1 MRKVFFNLLPA
12 FAAILLSLACF
23 DAMGQV
29 IYGGVFNSVPRQR
42 IYDVK
47 VELMDKHYV
56 TLDSMRNS
64 PNNQI
69 ADRPS
74 AWFFDME
81 NRPAQPYIL
90 RFKAEG
96 YETQDVPVDSFT
108 FRRREVARFITD
120 VYLEKAIKHK
130 ALGEVTVKATKVKIY
145 TRGDTVTLSNWPKA
159 PCSTRLSASCRAWN

>member
-29 IYGGVFNSVPRQR
+29 IYGGVFNSVTRQR

-90 RFKAEG
+90 RFKAC
-96 YETQDVPVDSFT
+96 
-108 FRRREVARFITD
+108 
-120 VYLEKAIKHK
+120 L
-130 ALGEVTVKATKVKIY
+130 LY
-145 TRGDTVTLSNWPKA
+145 T
-159 PCSTRLSASCRAWN
+159 SAAADE